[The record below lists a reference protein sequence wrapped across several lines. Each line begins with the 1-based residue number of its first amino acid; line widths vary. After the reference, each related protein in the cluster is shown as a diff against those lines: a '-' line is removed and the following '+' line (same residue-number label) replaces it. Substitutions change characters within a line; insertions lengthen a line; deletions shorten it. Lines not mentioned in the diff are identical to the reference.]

1 MKNKEGTEM
10 KNKEVR
16 LLDVE
21 LRTPEEEDK
30 MIVEGYAITFNSPAT
45 HGYTEII
52 SDRALDNTDMSDVP
66 LKYNHEDSHLIMART
81 RNKSLELKKDDKG
94 LFIRAE
100 LIDTQSNKDIYKSI
114 KAGLIDKM
122 SFAFTTRGDEYD
134 YDTDTRTI
142 TDIDKL
148 YDVSVVDMPFYDSTS
163 VYARNENDEFLTRR
177 KELRK
182 EHEAKVAEEERKA
195 KLQEAKE
202 KLLAKLG

>member
-1 MKNKEGTEM
+1 M

-21 LRTPEEEDK
+21 LRTPKDDEEK
-30 MIVEGYAITFNSPAT
+30 MVIEGYAITFNEPAT

-52 SDRALDNTDMSDVP
+52 SDKALDNTDMTDVP

-81 RNKSLELKKDDKG
+81 RNHSLELKKDDKG
-94 LFIRAE
+94 LFIHAE

-114 KAGLIDKM
+114 QAGLIDKM
-122 SFAFTTRGDEYD
+122 SFGFTVRGDEYD

-142 TDIDKL
+142 TDIEKL
-148 YDVSVVDMPFYDSTS
+148 FDVSVVDMPLYDTTS
-163 VYARNENDEFLTRR
+163 VYARNENDDFLARR
-177 KELRK
+177 EELRK
-182 EHEAKVAEEERKA
+182 EHEEKLAEEQRKQA
-195 KLQEAKE
+195 LNDAKE

>member
-1 MKNKEGTEM
+1 MKKET
-10 KNKEVR
+10 R
-16 LLDVE
+16 LLEVE
-21 LRTPEEEDK
+21 LRTNEDEDK
-30 MIVEGYAITFNSPAT
+30 MIIEGYAITFNSPAT

-81 RNKSLELKKDDKG
+81 RNHSLELKKDDKG
-94 LFIRAE
+94 LLIKAE

-122 SFAFTTRGDEYD
+122 SFAFTVRADEYD

-163 VYARNENDEFLTRR
+163 VYARGESDEFLERR
-177 KELRK
+177 EELRK
-182 EHEAKVAEEERKA
+182 EHEKKQALK
-195 KLQEAKE
+195 EAKE

>member
-1 MKNKEGTEM
+1 MKKET
-10 KNKEVR
+10 R
-16 LLDVE
+16 LLNVE
-21 LRTPEEEDK
+21 LKTPENEDDK

-45 HGYTEII
+45 HGYTEVI

-81 RNKSLELKKDDKG
+81 RNKSLELKKDEKG
-94 LFIRAE
+94 LFIKAE

-122 SFAFTTRGDEYD
+122 SFAFTVREDEYD

-142 TDIDKL
+142 TDIDRL
-148 YDVSVVDMPFYDSTS
+148 YDVSVVDIPFYDSTS
-163 VYARNENDEFLTRR
+163 VYARNENDEFLARR
-177 KELRK
+177 EELRK
-182 EHEAKVAEEERKA
+182 DHEAKKQ
-195 KLQEAKE
+195 LDEAKN

>member
-1 MKNKEGTEM
+1 MKNKEGMKM

-21 LRTPEEEDK
+21 LRTPEEDDK

-52 SDRALDNTDMSDVP
+52 SDKALDNTDMSDVP

-81 RNKSLELKKDDKG
+81 RNKSLELKKDEKG

-177 KELRK
+177 EELRK
-182 EHEAKVAEEERKA
+182 QHELEVAEEERKA
-195 KLQEAKE
+195 KLQEAKD

>member
-1 MKNKEGTEM
+1 MRRVTMKKETRMFNIESRAD
-10 KNKEVR
+10 ES
-16 LLDVE
+16 
-21 LRTPEEEDK
+21 EDK
-30 MIVEGYAITFNSPAT
+30 MVIEGYAITFNEPAT
-45 HGYTEII
+45 HEWTEVI

-100 LIDTQSNKDIYKSI
+100 LIDTQSNRDIYKSI
-114 KAGLIDKM
+114 QAGLIDKM
-122 SFAFTTRGDEYD
+122 SFAFTVREDEYD

-142 TDIDKL
+142 TDIDRL

-163 VYARNENDEFLTRR
+163 VYARNENNEFSEKRA
-177 KELRK
+177 ELRK
-182 EHEAKVAEEERKA
+182 EHEEKVAEEERKA
-195 KLQEAKE
+195 KLIEAKE

>member
-1 MKNKEGTEM
+1 M

-52 SDRALDNTDMSDVP
+52 SDKALDNTDMSDVP

-177 KELRK
+177 EELRK
-182 EHEAKVAEEERKA
+182 QHELELAEEERKA
-195 KLQEAKE
+195 KLQEAKSA
-202 KLLAKLG
+202 LLAKLG

>member
-1 MKNKEGTEM
+1 M

-81 RNKSLELKKDDKG
+81 RNHSLELKKDEKG

-177 KELRK
+177 EELRK
-182 EHEAKVAEEERKA
+182 QHEQELAEEERKA
-195 KLQEAKE
+195 KLQEAKNALLE
-202 KLLAKLG
+202 KLG

>member
-1 MKNKEGTEM
+1 M

-52 SDRALDNTDMSDVP
+52 SDKALDNTDMSDVP

-177 KELRK
+177 EELRK
-182 EHEAKVAEEERKA
+182 QHEQELAEEERKA
-195 KLQEAKE
+195 KLQEAKNA
-202 KLLAKLG
+202 LLAKLG

>member
-1 MKNKEGTEM
+1 MRRETMKKETRMLE
-10 KNKEVR
+10 
-16 LLDVE
+16 VE
-21 LRTPEEEDK
+21 LRANDEEDK
-30 MIVEGYAITFNSPAT
+30 MVIEGYAITFNQPAT

-52 SDRALDNTDMSDVP
+52 SDKALDNTDMSDVP

-122 SFAFTTRGDEYD
+122 SFGFSVRGDEYD
-134 YDTDTRTI
+134 YDSDTRTI
-142 TDIDKL
+142 TDIERL
-148 YDVSVVDMPFYDSTS
+148 YDVSVVDMPFYDTTS
-163 VYARNENDEFLTRR
+163 VYARNDNDEFLSRR
-177 KELRK
+177 EELRK
-182 EHEAKVAEEERKA
+182 EHEEAQKEEERKQA
-195 KLQEAKE
+195 LREAKD

>member
-1 MKNKEGTEM
+1 MKNKEI
-10 KNKEVR
+10 R

-21 LRTPEEEDK
+21 LKTSDEDEK
-30 MIVEGYAITFNSPAT
+30 MIVEGYAITFNQPAT

-52 SDRALDNTDMSDVP
+52 SEKALDNTDMSDVP

-81 RNKSLELKKDDKG
+81 RNKSLELKKDEKG

-142 TDIDKL
+142 TDIEKL
-148 YDVSVVDMPFYDSTS
+148 FDVSVVDMPFYDSTS
-163 VYARNENDEFLTRR
+163 VYARGENDDFLARR
-177 KELRK
+177 EELRK
-182 EHEAKVAEEERKA
+182 EHEEKLAEEQRKQA
-195 KLQEAKE
+195 LQEAKE

>member
-1 MKNKEGTEM
+1 MKNKEI
-10 KNKEVR
+10 R
-16 LLDVE
+16 LFDVE
-21 LRTPEEEDK
+21 LRTPDEEDDK

-52 SDRALDNTDMSDVP
+52 SERALDNTDMSDVP

-81 RNKSLELKKDDKG
+81 RNHSLELKKDEKG

-142 TDIDKL
+142 TDIEKL
-148 YDVSVVDMPFYDSTS
+148 FDVSVVDMPFYDSTS
-163 VYARNENDEFLTRR
+163 VYARNENDEFLARR
-177 KELRK
+177 EELRK
-182 EHEAKVAEEERKA
+182 QHEEELAEEQRKQALAEAKK
-195 KLQEAKE
+195 KLIE
-202 KLLAKLG
+202 KLG

>member
-1 MKNKEGTEM
+1 MNKETRM
-10 KNKEVR
+10 LN
-16 LLDVE
+16 VE
-21 LRTPEEEDK
+21 LRAAEEDEK
-30 MIVEGYAITFNSPAT
+30 MIIEGYAITFNQPAT

-52 SDRALDNTDMSDVP
+52 SDKALDNTDMSDVP

-122 SFAFTTRGDEYD
+122 SFGFTVRGDEYD

-148 YDVSVVDMPFYDSTS
+148 YDVSVVDLPFYDSTS
-163 VYARNENDEFLTRR
+163 VYARNENDEFLAKRE
-177 KELRK
+177 ELRK
-182 EHEAKVAEEERKA
+182 QHELEV
-195 KLQEAKE
+195 AKE

>member
-1 MKNKEGTEM
+1 MKKET
-10 KNKEVR
+10 R
-16 LLDVE
+16 LLNVE
-21 LRTPEEEDK
+21 LRTPENEDDK

-45 HGYTEII
+45 HGYTEVI

-81 RNKSLELKKDDKG
+81 RNKSLELKKDEKG
-94 LFIRAE
+94 LFIKAE

-122 SFAFTTRGDEYD
+122 SFAFTVREDEYD

-142 TDIDKL
+142 TDIDRL
-148 YDVSVVDMPFYDSTS
+148 YDVSVVDIPFYDSTS
-163 VYARNENDEFLTRR
+163 VYARNDNDEFLARR
-177 KELRK
+177 EELRK
-182 EHEAKVAEEERKA
+182 DHEAKKQ
-195 KLQEAKE
+195 LDEAKN

>member
-1 MKNKEGTEM
+1 MKKET
-10 KNKEVR
+10 R
-16 LLDVE
+16 LLEAE
-21 LRTPEEEDK
+21 LRTNEDEDK
-30 MIVEGYAITFNSPAT
+30 MIIEGYAITFNSPAT

-81 RNKSLELKKDDKG
+81 RNHSLELKKDDKG
-94 LFIRAE
+94 LLIKAE

-122 SFAFTTRGDEYD
+122 SFAFTVRADEYD

-163 VYARNENDEFLTRR
+163 VYARGESDEFLERR
-177 KELRK
+177 EELRK
-182 EHEAKVAEEERKA
+182 EHEKKQALK
-195 KLQEAKE
+195 EAKE

>member
-1 MKNKEGTEM
+1 M

-52 SDRALDNTDMSDVP
+52 SDKALDNTDMSDVP

-81 RNKSLELKKDDKG
+81 RNKSLELKKDEKG

-177 KELRK
+177 EELRK
-182 EHEAKVAEEERKA
+182 QHELEVAEEERKA
-195 KLQEAKE
+195 KLQEAKNA
-202 KLLAKLG
+202 LLAKLG